1 VSAVPKLLPQSE
13 APDPSSGG
21 AEAHH
26 HYLSALDVLQ
36 VVSQSKASVF
46 MQLRAGQDSAH
57 IWICRGFLYKIA
69 TLRDDAVSATARAD
83 VLITE
88 PGVDIAI
95 LPLTSAPYPA
105 DERTALLI
113 AIEDLVLQLAQ
124 AKDLGFLGET
134 HMPTVHREEYEGGLT
149 FVFINEPRP
158 PLDITSPAFTIGR
171 HAACGILLTDSS
183 VSNFHC
189 HLRVRNDCVFA
200 EDLAATN
207 GTFIDGRRILSG
219 VLYVNSLLTVGS
231 TMLKLVR
238 TK

>member
-1 VSAVPKLLPQSE
+1 MGSA
-13 APDPSSGG
+13 G
-21 AEAHH
+21 AQH

-46 MQLRAGQDSAH
+46 MQLRYGQDSAH

-69 TLRDDAVSATARAD
+69 TLRDDDVSATARAD
-83 VLITE
+83 FLITE
-88 PGVDIAI
+88 PGVDMAI
-95 LPLTSAPYPA
+95 MPLSAAPYQA

-113 AIEDLVLQLAQ
+113 AIEDLVLHLAQ
-124 AKDLGFLGET
+124 AKDLGFLGDSGT
-134 HMPTVHREEYEGGLT
+134 ASPGEEYEGGFT
-149 FVFINEPRP
+149 FIFINEPRP
-158 PLDITSPAFTIGR
+158 PMEITSPAFTIGR